1 MRAQAHLLAEEWPM
15 SRLQDASIL
24 IVVSFLTV
32 ASVRGGAS
40 DSTLTRIRSTEH
52 AMSEIIR
59 AGVARSPTFRH
70 LVQTLER
77 SDLIVYVE
85 PSNSVDGGYLRFA
98 TVAGR
103 SRWVQVVVN
112 PKRPINQILAM
123 IGHELQHAI
132 EISEAPSVVDEAT
145 MAGLYRRIGVKSCG
159 NPARACYETRGA
171 QVTGATI
178 FRELSGRSVPPEGL
192 ACELR

>member
-1 MRAQAHLLAEEWPM
+1 M
-15 SRLQDASIL
+15 SRLPHASVL
-24 IVVSFLTV
+24 LLAVAFLTA
-32 ASVRGGAS
+32 ASAITGAS
-40 DSTLTRIRSTEH
+40 ESTLTRVRSAERSMT
-52 AMSEIIR
+52 EIIR
-59 AGVARSPTFRH
+59 AGVARSLTFRH

-85 PSNSVDGGYLRFA
+85 PSSRVDGGYLRFA
-98 TVAGR
+98 TVAGQ

-159 NPARACYETRGA
+159 NPSRACYETRGA

>member
-1 MRAQAHLLAEEWPM
+1 MR
-15 SRLQDASIL
+15 DA
-24 IVVSFLTV
+24 
-32 ASVRGGAS
+32 
-40 DSTLTRIRSTEH
+40 
-52 AMSEIIR
+52 
-59 AGVARSPTFRH
+59 
-70 LVQTLER
+70 
-77 SDLIVYVE
+77 IVYVE

-178 FRELSGRSVPPEGL
+178 FRELSGRSVPPDPRRLHGQRPARWALGAPPLLQPGRHVLRRGLPPREGHHAL
-192 ACELR
+192 IARR